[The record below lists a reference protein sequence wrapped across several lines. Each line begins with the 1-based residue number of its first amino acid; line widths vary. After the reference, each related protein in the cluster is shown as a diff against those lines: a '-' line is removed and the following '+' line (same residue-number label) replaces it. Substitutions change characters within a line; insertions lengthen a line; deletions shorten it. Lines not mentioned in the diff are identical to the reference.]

1 MATKILLVD
10 DHQVLRDGLRVSLNQ
25 QSGMEVVGEAGD
37 GETAIRLMRKL
48 NPDVII
54 MDVGMAG
61 MSGID
66 ATRRI
71 LVDCP
76 ETKIIALSMYPKTAF
91 VTEMLKAGASGYIL
105 KENAF
110 SSVVEAIHRVV
121 AGERYLCA
129 KSAGLLAED
138 YAQGQAKS
146 GPSALTDKEREI
158 LKLLAEG
165 KPSKEIALLMALST
179 KSIDHY
185 RRQIM
190 EKLNVGSI
198 AELVKIAIREG
209 LTPLDE

>member
-1 MATKILLVD
+1 MATRILLVD

-25 QSGMEVVGEAGD
+25 QSSMEVVGEAGD

-48 NPDVII
+48 KPDVII
-54 MDVGMAG
+54 MDVGMSG

-71 LVDCP
+71 HADCP
-76 ETKIIALSMYPKTAF
+76 DTKIIALSMYPKTTF

-110 SSVVEAIHRVV
+110 SSVVEGIQRVM

-138 YAQGQAKS
+138 YAQGQGKS
-146 GPSALTDKEREI
+146 GPSVLTDKEREV

-165 KPSKEIALLMALST
+165 KPSKEIALLMDLST

-190 EKLNVGSI
+190 SKLNVGSI

-209 LTPLDE
+209 LTSLDD

>member
-1 MATKILLVD
+1 MATRILIVD

-25 QSGMEVVGEAGD
+25 QSGMEVIGETGD
-37 GETAIRLMRKL
+37 GETAIRLMREL
-48 NPDVII
+48 QPDVII

-71 LVDCP
+71 HADCP
-76 ETKIIALSMYPKTAF
+76 DIKIIALSMYPKTTF
-91 VTEMLKAGASGYIL
+91 ITEMLKAGASGYIL

-110 SSVVEAIHRVV
+110 SSVVEGIQRVV
-121 AGERYLCA
+121 AGKRYLCA
-129 KSAGLLAED
+129 RSAGLLAED
-138 YAQGQAKS
+138 YAQGQSKS
-146 GPSALTDKEREI
+146 GPSALTDKERKI

-165 KPSKEIALLMALST
+165 KPSKEIALLMGLSA

-190 EKLNVGSI
+190 DKLKVGSI

-209 LTPLDE
+209 LTSLDD

>member
-1 MATKILLVD
+1 MAIRILLVD

-25 QSGMEVVGEAGD
+25 QDGMEVVGEAGD
-37 GETAIRLMRKL
+37 GESAIRLVREL
-48 NPDVII
+48 GPDVIV

-71 LVDCP
+71 HGDRP
-76 ETKIIALSMYPKTAF
+76 EVKIIALSMYPKTAF
-91 VTEMLKAGASGYIL
+91 ITEMLKAGASGYIL

-110 SSVVEAIHRVV
+110 TSVVEGIRQVV
-121 AGERYLCA
+121 AGKRYLCA
-129 KSAGLLAED
+129 RSASLLAED
-138 YAQGQAKS
+138 YAQGQATS
-146 GPSALTDKEREI
+146 GPAALNDKEREV

-165 KPSKEIALLMALST
+165 KPSKEIALLMDLST

-190 EKLNVGSI
+190 GKLQVGSI

-209 LTPLDE
+209 LTSLED

>member
-1 MATKILLVD
+1 MGIRILLVD
-10 DHQVLRDGLRVSLNQ
+10 DHQVLRDGLRVSLNRE
-25 QSGMEVVGEAGD
+25 SGMEVVGEAGD
-37 GETAIRLMRKL
+37 GETAIRLMRELK
-48 NPDVII
+48 PDIII
-54 MDVGMAG
+54 MDVGMSG

-66 ATRRI
+66 ATRR
-71 LVDCP
+71 LHMDCP
-76 ETKIIALSMYPKTAF
+76 DMKIIALSMYPKTAF

-110 SSVVEAIHRVV
+110 SSVVEGIRRVA
-121 AGERYLCA
+121 AGERYLCSL
-129 KSAGLLAED
+129 SASLLAED
-138 YAQGQAKS
+138 YAQGQAKT

-165 KPSKEIALLMALST
+165 KPSKEIALLMDLST

-190 EKLNVGSI
+190 GKLKVGSI

-209 LTPLDE
+209 LTSLD